1 MAGAHAG
8 REDQDATRQRTDPA
22 CSVTFPA
29 MLSYK
34 VGPFGVKDLFTMV
47 NLLSGVV
54 AVGYAVQGEIRHAG
68 YAVLVGF
75 LLGDIVDGTVARLTH
90 TANRFGAEFDSIA
103 DHFVHVCVPGLVFY
117 TAYQRSGHAAMGL
130 AALAAL
136 LVGATIRHARFA
148 AARFHFSLCWCG
160 LPRTISGFAAL
171 SFPLSTLFTVTTLG
185 HEIGLVV
192 VVVLSAL
199 NLAPIPYMTHRGDR
213 NMQLYVKA
221 PVILFLLSLPVTFL
235 VARRFTFDVFFLGMM
250 FFAMTGWFPVRPD
263 ERRAFYAEY
272 RRWTAELNT

>member
-1 MAGAHAG
+1 
-8 REDQDATRQRTDPA
+8 
-22 CSVTFPA
+22 

-34 VGPFGVKDLFTMV
+34 VGPFGIKDLFTMV
-47 NLLSGVV
+47 NLLSGVA
-54 AVGYAVQGEIRHAG
+54 AVGYAVDGQVRNAG

-90 TANRFGAEFDSIA
+90 TTNRFGAEFDSIA
-103 DHFVHVCVPGLVFY
+103 DHFVHVCVPGIVLY
-117 TAYQRSGHAAMGL
+117 TVYQRGGHAAMGL

-136 LVGATIRHARFA
+136 IVGATIRHARFA

-171 SFPLSTLFTVTTLG
+171 SFPLSTLFTRTTLG
-185 HEIGLVV
+185 YTIGLVV

-199 NLAPIPYMTHRGDR
+199 NLTPIPYMTHRGER
-213 NMQLYVKA
+213 AMQLYVKT
-221 PVILFLLSLPVTFL
+221 PVIVFLLSAPMTFV
-235 VARRFTFDVFFLGMM
+235 VARRFTFDVFFIGMI
-250 FFAMTGWFPVRPD
+250 FFALTGWFPVRPD

-272 RRWTAELNT
+272 RRWTNELNT

>member
-1 MAGAHAG
+1 
-8 REDQDATRQRTDPA
+8 
-22 CSVTFPA
+22 
-29 MLSYK
+29 MLRFK
-34 VGPFGVKDLFTMV
+34 VGPFGVKDLFTLV
-47 NLLSGVV
+47 NLLSGVA
-54 AVGYAVQGEIRHAG
+54 AVGFAVQGEVRDAG

-103 DHFVHVCVPGLVFY
+103 DHFVHVCVPGLILYVV
-117 TAYQRSGHAAMGL
+117 YQRGDHAVMGL

-136 LVGATIRHARFA
+136 IVGATIRHARFA

-171 SFPLSTLFTVTTLG
+171 SFPLSTLFSRTSYGYVAGLG
-185 HEIGLVV
+185 V

-199 NLAPIPYMTHRGDR
+199 NLAPIPYMTHRGER
-213 NMQLYVKA
+213 AMQLYVKVLVIGFLVSA
-221 PVILFLLSLPVTFL
+221 PLAFV
-235 VARRFTFDVFFLGMM
+235 VARRYTFDVFFLGMM
-250 FFAMTGWFPVRPD
+250 WFALTGWFPVHRD

-272 RRWTAELNT
+272 RRWTAELSA